1 MAGSDTL
8 KGGSGRDYLEGG
20 SDNDTLIGGSE
31 SDTLIGGLGN
41 DLLEGGEGNDLL
53 EGGLGDDSYEFS
65 GQFGTD
71 TVIDLDGKGRL
82 RVDGLILAGGTWISA
97 DTYADEE
104 TGWTYSRDGEDL
116 VIGKGLSGNT
126 ILVKEWKLGDLGIML
141 KDAPAPT
148 PEAPVINGDFKK
160 KVDGSGTSYV
170 IAETGYVSDGVE
182 AGAQD
187 YLLGTKASEVL
198 NGLDGNIVVK
208 ENLPGKPGTDS
219 FSAHDAGIMQR

>member
-1 MAGSDTL
+1 GMAGSDTL
-8 KGGSGRDYLEGG
+8 KGGAGRDYLEGG
-20 SDNDTLIGGSE
+20 SDNDTLVGGSE

-82 RVDGLILAGGTWISA
+82 RVDGLILAGGTRIST

-116 VIGKGLSGNT
+116 VIGK
-126 ILVKEWKLGDLGIML
+126 
-141 KDAPAPT
+141 A
-148 PEAPVINGDFKK
+148 
-160 KVDGSGTSYV
+160 
-170 IAETGYVSDGVE
+170 
-182 AGAQD
+182 
-187 YLLGTKASEVL
+187 
-198 NGLDGNIVVK
+198 
-208 ENLPGKPGTDS
+208 
-219 FSAHDAGIMQR
+219 